1 MLIIKHEDAVK
12 VVVSL
17 IRDYCEND
25 FDEDDIEFISTEL
38 EQKCY
43 IVADCRDPLSIQDLC
58 GLIEDV
64 NPNEIASQIEEDNLR
79 QWCDIL
85 RTEMNL
91 ALVRAGVIVRKE
103 E

>member
-12 VVVSL
+12 VAARL
-17 IRDYCEND
+17 IRDYFEND
-25 FDEDDIEFISTEL
+25 LDEDDIEYISNEL

-43 IVADCRDPLSIQDLC
+43 IIADSRDPMSIQDLC

-64 NPNEIASQIEEDNLR
+64 NPKEIAAQIEEDNLR

-91 ALVRAGVIVRKE
+91 ALVRAGIIITE
-103 E
+103 

>member
-12 VVVSL
+12 VAVWL
-17 IRDYCEND
+17 IRDYCEKD
-25 FDEDDIEFISTEL
+25 LDEDDIEFISTEL

-43 IVADCRDPLSIQDLC
+43 IVADCRDPMSIQDLC

-64 NPNEIASQIEEDNLR
+64 NPKEIAAQIEEDNLR